1 MVIIS
6 HSATAKPRF
15 SFPVLEKV
23 HPKPA
28 TEGKAKQ
35 PVKMEPKQVNPE
47 ISGHDSKQVNPESAE
62 NDPKQVNP
70 ESAETEVKQA
80 NPETSDD
87 DPSVDEDIQQDV
99 RERNP
104 RAVRNISLYK
114 LLKSG
119 KKYSYFLITSILL
132 FSFKN
137 VRLTVCYLIFTRS

>member
-1 MVIIS
+1 
-6 HSATAKPRF
+6 
-15 SFPVLEKV
+15 LEKV

-35 PVKMEPKQVNPE
+35 PVKMESNQVNPE
-47 ISGHDSKQVNPESAE
+47 TSAHDPKQANPESAE

-70 ESAETEVKQA
+70 ESAETEVKQS

-104 RAVRNISLYK
+104 RAV
-114 LLKSG
+114 
-119 KKYSYFLITSILL
+119 
-132 FSFKN
+132 
-137 VRLTVCYLIFTRS
+137 

>member
-1 MVIIS
+1 
-6 HSATAKPRF
+6 
-15 SFPVLEKV
+15 
-23 HPKPA
+23 
-28 TEGKAKQ
+28 
-35 PVKMEPKQVNPE
+35 MEPNQVNPE
-47 ISGHDSKQVNPESAE
+47 TSAHDPKQVNPESAE

-87 DPSVDEDIQQDV
+87 DPSVDEEIQQDV

-104 RAVRNISLYK
+104 RAVWNISLYE

-119 KKYSYFLITSILL
+119 KCIPTSKSIL

-137 VRLTVCYLIFTRS
+137 VRLTVCYLHILKMFGMYYYYSLSWVCKVFFYV